1 MVEGLDPLLSPEGWV
16 YASTPPLA
24 EGDPGRYHA
33 LFGRDS
39 LITALQVLPARP
51 DVARATLRALAALQ
65 GQRED
70 PETDEEPGKILHEY
84 RPEAPAW
91 HTEHQWPVRDGELR
105 YYGSSDSTPW
115 FLVVLAALG
124 DTALAAEL
132 EPAWR
137 AAGEWLERALVAGGG
152 LVRYGPREHP
162 GGLSQQGWRDV
173 MGPSAED
180 DDGGGIVRPDGSTPR
195 APLADTDV
203 QSVAYAA
210 LRALGVL
217 SGDDAWGRRAGGLQ
231 SRIENDLGPGVMA
244 LEGDDLAVP
253 GPGSQLGW
261 LLWSGALSGDEVWSR
276 RAKGL
281 QSRIES
287 DFGPGVMALEG
298 DDLAIPG
305 PGSQLGWLL
314 WSGAL
319 SSAQREAVAE
329 RLCEPDVL
337 TAWGLRTLA
346 ASSPVFDPQSY
357 HRGSIWPFDSWLGW
371 SGLRAAGRVEE
382 AERVRSGVLAALDRL
397 GHAPELY
404 AVSPEGELD
413 ASRLTNLVQAW
424 TVGARWALENDWDG
438 RPGWR

>member
-1 MVEGLDPLLSPEGWV
+1 MIEGLDPLLSPEGWV

-65 GQRED
+65 GQRDD

-91 HTEHQWPVRDGELR
+91 HAEHGWPVRDGELR
-105 YYGSSDSTPW
+105 YYGSSDSTSW
-115 FLVVLAALG
+115 FLVLLATLGDAAL
-124 DTALAAEL
+124 TAEL

-137 AAGEWLERALVAGGG
+137 AGGEWLERSLVAGGG

-162 GGLSQQGWRDV
+162 GGLTQQGWRDV
-173 MGPSAED
+173 MGPAAED
-180 DDGGGIVRPDGSTPR
+180 DDGGGIVRPDGSTPL

-203 QSVAYAA
+203 QAVAYAA
-210 LRALGVL
+210 LRALAVL
-217 SGDDAWGRRAGGLQ
+217 SGEEAWSHRAEALET
-231 SRIENDLGPGVMA
+231 RIESDFGAGVMA
-244 LEGDDLAVP
+244 LEADDRPVA
-253 GPGSQLGW
+253 GAGSQLGW
-261 LLWSGALSGDEVWSR
+261 LLWSGALSP
-276 RAKGL
+276 A
-281 QSRIES
+281 
-287 DFGPGVMALEG
+287 A
-298 DDLAIPG
+298 
-305 PGSQLGWLL
+305 
-314 WSGAL
+314 
-319 SSAQREAVAE
+319 RETVAE

-346 ASSPVFDPQSY
+346 ASSPVFDPQGY

-404 AVSPEGELD
+404 AVSPEGQLES
-413 ASRLTNLVQAW
+413 SRLTNLAQAW
-424 TVGARWALENDWDG
+424 TVGARWALENDWGG
-438 RPGWR
+438 RPDWLDHPPR

>member
-1 MVEGLDPLLSPEGWV
+1 MSVEGLDPLLSPEGWV

-65 GQRED
+65 GRRED

-91 HTEHQWPVRDGELR
+91 HTEHGWPVRDGVLR

-115 FLVVLAALG
+115 FLVLLAALG
-124 DTALAAEL
+124 DAALTAEL

-152 LVRYGPREHP
+152 RRPLRPARALRRPHAA
-162 GGLSQQGWRDV
+162 GLAR
-173 MGPSAED
+173 
-180 DDGGGIVRPDGSTPR
+180 RRR
-195 APLADTDV
+195 ARRRRTTTAAASCAPTARRRAPPLADADV
-203 QSVAYAA
+203 QAVAYAA

-217 SGDDAWGRRAGGLQ
+217 SGDEAWSRRAEGLQ
-231 SRIENDLGPGVMA
+231 SRIGSDFGPGVMA
-244 LEGDDLAVP
+244 LEGDGLAVP

-261 LLWSGALSGDEVWSR
+261 LLWSGALPPAR
-276 RAKGL
+276 R
-281 QSRIES
+281 
-287 DFGPGVMALEG
+287 D
-298 DDLAIPG
+298 
-305 PGSQLGWLL
+305 
-314 WSGAL
+314 
-319 SSAQREAVAE
+319 AVAE

-346 ASSPVFDPQSY
+346 ASSPAFDPQSY
-357 HRGSIWPFDSWLGW
+357 HRGSDLAVR
-371 SGLRAAGRVEE
+371 LVARLERAARRRPGGGGRARPLRRARRARPPRARAGALRGHAGRGARAV
-382 AERVRSGVLAALDRL
+382 AAHQPRAGLDRGGPL
-397 GHAPELY
+397 GVRE
-404 AVSPEGELD
+404 
-413 ASRLTNLVQAW
+413 RL
-424 TVGARWALENDWDG
+424 G
-438 RPGWR
+438 RPARLA

>member
-1 MVEGLDPLLSPEGWV
+1 MSVEGLDPLLSDEGWV
-16 YASTPPLA
+16 YASTPPVA
-24 EGDPGRYHA
+24 DGDPGRYHA

-39 LITALQVLPARP
+39 LICALQVLPARP

-84 RPEAPAW
+84 RPQAPAW
-91 HTEHQWPVRDGELR
+91 HTERQWPVRDGALR
-105 YYGSSDSTPW
+105 YYGSSDSTSW
-115 FLVVLAALG
+115 FLVLLATLG
-124 DTALAAEL
+124 DEPLTAEL

-137 AAGEWLERALVAGGG
+137 AAGGWLERALAAGGG

-162 GGLSQQGWRDV
+162 GGLTQQGWRDV
-173 MGPSAED
+173 SGPSAED

-210 LRALGVL
+210 LRALASL
-217 SGDDAWGRRAGGLQ
+217 SGEEAWVRRAEGLAG
-231 SRIENDLGPGVMA
+231 RLETDFGPGVMA

-261 LLWSGALSGDEVWSR
+261 LLWSGALSPAGT
-276 RAKGL
+276 
-281 QSRIES
+281 
-287 DFGPGVMALEG
+287 
-298 DDLAIPG
+298 
-305 PGSQLGWLL
+305 
-314 WSGAL
+314 
-319 SSAQREAVAE
+319 EAVAE

-337 TAWGLRTLA
+337 TAWGLRTLSA
-346 ASSPVFDPQSY
+346 ASPVFDPQGY

-371 SGLRAAGRVEE
+371 SGLRAAGRVAE

-438 RPGWR
+438 R

>member
-1 MVEGLDPLLSPEGWV
+1 MSVEGLDALLSPEGWV

-51 DVARATLRALAALQ
+51 DVARATLRALAAQQ
-65 GQRED
+65 GRSDD
-70 PETDEEPGKILHEY
+70 PETDEQPGKILHEY

-91 HTEHQWPVRDGELR
+91 HTEHGWPVRDGVLR

-115 FLVVLAALG
+115 FLVLLAALG
-124 DTALAAEL
+124 DAALTAEL
-132 EPAWR
+132 EAQWR
-137 AAGEWLERALVAGGG
+137 AAGDWLERALVAGGG
-152 LVRYGPREHP
+152 LVRYGPREHS
-162 GGLSQQGWRDV
+162 GGLTQQGWRDV
-173 MGPSAED
+173 SGPAADD

-203 QSVAYAA
+203 QAVAYAA

-217 SGDDAWGRRAGGLQ
+217 SGDEAWSRRAEGLRN
-231 SRIENDLGPGVMA
+231 RIETDFGPGVMA
-244 LEGDDLAVP
+244 LEGDDLVVP

-261 LLWSGALSGDEVWSR
+261 LLWSGALS
-276 RAKGL
+276 
-281 QSRIES
+281 
-287 DFGPGVMALEG
+287 P
-298 DDLAIPG
+298 
-305 PGSQLGWLL
+305 
-314 WSGAL
+314 
-319 SSAQREAVAE
+319 AQRDAVAE

-346 ASSPVFDPQSY
+346 ASSPPFDPQSY

-371 SGLRAAGRVEE
+371 SGLRAAGRVDE

-404 AVSPEGELD
+404 AVTRDGELEP
-413 ASRLTNLVQAW
+413 SRLTNLAQAW
-424 TVGARWALENDWDG
+424 TVGARWAFENDWGG
-438 RPGWR
+438 RPDWLDNRPAQRAP

>member
-1 MVEGLDPLLSPEGWV
+1 M
-16 YASTPPLA
+16 
-24 EGDPGRYHA
+24 
-33 LFGRDS
+33 
-39 LITALQVLPARP
+39 LPARP

-65 GQRED
+65 GERDD

-84 RPEAPAW
+84 RPQAPAW

-105 YYGSSDSTPW
+105 YYGSSDSTSW
-115 FLVVLAALG
+115 FLVVLAMLG
-124 DTALAAEL
+124 DEELTAEL

-137 AAGEWLERALVAGGG
+137 AAGGWLERALAAGGG
-152 LVRYGPREHP
+152 LVRYGPREHS

-173 MGPSAED
+173 TGPSAED

-210 LRALGVL
+210 LRAL
-217 SGDDAWGRRAGGLQ
+217 A
-231 SRIENDLGPGVMA
+231 
-244 LEGDDLAVP
+244 
-253 GPGSQLGW
+253 
-261 LLWSGALSGDEVWSR
+261 ALSGEEAWSR

-281 QSRIES
+281 ASRLET

-298 DDLAIPG
+298 DDLVVPG
-305 PGSQLGWLL
+305 PGWQLGWLL
-314 WSGAL
+314 WSGAV
-319 SSAQREAVAE
+319 SPGGRDAVAG

-346 ASSPVFDPQSY
+346 ASSPVFDPQAY

-382 AERVRSGVLAALDRL
+382 AERVRSGVLAALERL

-413 ASRLTNLVQAW
+413 VSRLTNLVQAW

-438 RPGWR
+438 RPGWL

>member
-1 MVEGLDPLLSPEGWV
+1 MSVEGLDPLLSPEGWV
-16 YASTPPLA
+16 YASTPPVA

-65 GQRED
+65 GQRDD

-91 HTEHQWPVRDGELR
+91 HTEHGWPVRDGELR
-105 YYGSSDSTPW
+105 YYGSADSTPW
-115 FLVVLAALG
+115 FLVLLAALG
-124 DTALAAEL
+124 DAALTAEL

-137 AAGEWLERALVAGGG
+137 AAGEWLERALV
-152 LVRYGPREHP
+152 RRRRPRPLRPARAP
-162 GGLSQQGWRDV
+162 GRASAQQGWRDV

-195 APLADTDV
+195 A
-203 QSVAYAA
+203 AA
-210 LRALGVL
+210 
-217 SGDDAWGRRAGGLQ
+217 GRRRRPGGRLRGAARARACCPATRPGAAAPRRSQ
-231 SRIENDLGPGVMA
+231 SRLESDFGPGVMA

-253 GPGSQLGW
+253 GPGLAARLAAVVGRA
-261 LLWSGALSGDEVWSR
+261 LARRGATR
-276 RAKGL
+276 
-281 QSRIES
+281 
-287 DFGPGVMALEG
+287 
-298 DDLAIPG
+298 
-305 PGSQLGWLL
+305 
-314 WSGAL
+314 
-319 SSAQREAVAE
+319 VAE

-346 ASSPVFDPQSY
+346 ASSPAFDPQSY

-371 SGLRAAGRVEE
+371 SGLRAAGRDEE

-404 AVSPEGELD
+404 AVTRGR
-413 ASRLTNLVQAW
+413 ASSSRR
-424 TVGARWALENDWDG
+424 G
-438 RPGWR
+438 

>member
-1 MVEGLDPLLSPEGWV
+1 M
-16 YASTPPLA
+16 
-24 EGDPGRYHA
+24 
-33 LFGRDS
+33 
-39 LITALQVLPARP
+39 LPARP

-65 GQRED
+65 GRRED

-91 HTEHQWPVRDGELR
+91 HTEHGWPVRDGVLR

-115 FLVVLAALG
+115 FLVLLAALG
-124 DTALAAEL
+124 DAALTAEL

-152 LVRYGPREHP
+152 VVRYGPREHS

-173 MGPSAED
+173 SGPSAED

-203 QSVAYAA
+203 QAVAYAA

-217 SGDDAWGRRAGGLQ
+217 SGDEAWSRRAEGLQ
-231 SRIENDLGPGVMA
+231 SRIESDFGPGVMA

-261 LLWSGALSGDEVWSR
+261 LLWSGALSPAPARRRGRAPVRARRPDRLGAAHARRVEPGVRPAELPPRQHLAVRLVAGLERAARR
-276 RAKGL
+276 RAG
-281 QSRIES
+281 
-287 DFGPGVMALEG
+287 M
-298 DDLAIPG
+298 
-305 PGSQLGWLL
+305 
-314 WSGAL
+314 
-319 SSAQREAVAE
+319 
-329 RLCEPDVL
+329 
-337 TAWGLRTLA
+337 
-346 ASSPVFDPQSY
+346 
-357 HRGSIWPFDSWLGW
+357 
-371 SGLRAAGRVEE
+371 EE

-404 AVSPEGELD
+404 AVTP
-413 ASRLTNLVQAW
+413 RR
-424 TVGARWALENDWDG
+424 GARAVAAHEPRAGLDRGGPLGVRERLG
-438 RPGWR
+438 RAARLA